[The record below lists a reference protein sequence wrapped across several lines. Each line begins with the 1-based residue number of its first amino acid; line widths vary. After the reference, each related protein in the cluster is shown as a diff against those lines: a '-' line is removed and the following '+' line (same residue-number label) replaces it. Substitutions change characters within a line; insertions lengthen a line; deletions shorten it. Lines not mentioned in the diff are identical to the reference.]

1 MLIIWSVNLLMDSN
15 VCHELFCLNMKVI
28 SLVWYN
34 KTSQFYFAAIIMALM
49 VNDVDGYLYDSQTYT
64 DEDKGNE
71 QL

>member
-1 MLIIWSVNLLMDSN
+1 MLIMWSVNLLMDSN

-34 KTSQFYFAAIIMALM
+34 KTSQFYFAAIIIVLMA
-49 VNDVDGYLYDSQTYT
+49 NDSQTYT